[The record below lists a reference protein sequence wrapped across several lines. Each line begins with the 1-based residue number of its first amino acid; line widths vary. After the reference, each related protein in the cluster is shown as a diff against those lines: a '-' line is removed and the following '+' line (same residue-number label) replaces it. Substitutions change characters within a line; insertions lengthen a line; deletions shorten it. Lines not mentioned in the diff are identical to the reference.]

1 MRLLWLTMLMIAS
14 LAFAQTGA
22 KGQFLWQVQTGG

>member
-1 MRLLWLTMLMIAS
+1 MKLLWLTMLMISS

-22 KGQFLWQVQTGG
+22 KGQFLWQVETGG